1 MPDFKV
7 TTPPESGVALVE
19 HCAMRMFSAGTA
31 RRVRATA
38 RVILAA
44 LWRVSQAI
52 GGSKSGG
59 TEEHRRGDQRNEQAF
74 HIRPPSG
81 CDPLVIR
88 EIRSAGPDAC
98 VLATN

>member
-1 MPDFKV
+1 
-7 TTPPESGVALVE
+7 
-19 HCAMRMFSAGTA
+19 MRMFSAGTA